1 MRGRSTLAVRAAA
14 GFLLEGAERCAD
26 LAPLAGAVFA
36 ALGAGSFTIRGVAP
50 LAAAFFSTARA
61 LVAATAGTLAA
72 ALAGALGASG
82 GRLDGLARACSLG
95 SSRRRHTRY
104 WRDWSSDVCSSE

>member
-14 GFLLEGAERCAD
+14 GFLLDGAERCAD

-61 LVAATAGTLAA
+61 LVAATGTLAA
-72 ALAGALGASG
+72 PFAGALGASG
-82 GRLDGLARACSLG
+82 GRLDGLTRACTLG
-95 SSRRRHTRY
+95 RPLSAA
-104 WRDWSSDVCSSE
+104 